1 MDGYDLL
8 ATTPTGSGKTGY
20 FIMLML
26 VVRADETLA
35 LGKTK
40 FPKDPAMVVV
50 CPTKALEDDMVHTF
64 LWSAL
69 DQLGS
74 YLSRHRKCRKRA

>member
-1 MDGYDLL
+1 MVMILL
-8 ATTPTGSGKTGY
+8 ATTLTGSGKTGY

-40 FPKDPAMVVV
+40 FPKDPVVQQ
-50 CPTKALEDDMVHTF
+50 KHWKIDMVHTF

-69 DQLGS
+69 DQLA
-74 YLSRHRKCRKRA
+74 HI

>member
-26 VVRADETLA
+26 VVCEISADETLA

-40 FPKDPAMVVV
+40 FPKNPA
-50 CPTKALEDDMVHTF
+50 KN
-64 LWSAL
+64 
-69 DQLGS
+69 
-74 YLSRHRKCRKRA
+74 SRILADA